1 MKKSNLIIAI
11 LVVLILS
18 VLAYLKLTAKIYSSL
33 AVEDM
38 PVDSKEFVWVRMD
51 SLSRGLMDISGS
63 EITVDSTKSKS
74 YIITYTSKKYLLHE
88 VIEGIKT
95 NRKHLLEN
103 AKDLMEYKED
113 DNKVE
118 ISLNK
123 VEISLNKKDKFVY
136 CPVLILDR
144 ILYWKNK
151 QSTK

>member
-51 SLSRGLMDISGS
+51 SLSRALMDISGS
-63 EITVDSTKSKS
+63 EIKVDSTKSKS

-88 VIEGIKT
+88 VIEGIET

-113 DNKVE
+113 D
-118 ISLNK
+118 NK

-151 QSTK
+151 QSVK

>member
-1 MKKSNLIIAI
+1 MKSSNLIIAI
-11 LVVLILS
+11 FVVLILS
-18 VLAYLKLTAKIYSSL
+18 VLAYFKLTAKVESSL

-51 SLSRGLMDISGS
+51 SLSRGLMDISGT
-63 EITVDSTKSKS
+63 EIKVDSTRSKS
-74 YIITYTSKKYLLHE
+74 YVITYTSKKYLLHE
-88 VIEGIKT
+88 VIEGIET

-103 AKDLMEYKED
+103 AKDLMEYKEE

-118 ISLNK
+118 ISLK
-123 VEISLNKKDKFVY
+123 KKDKFVY

-151 QSTK
+151 QSVK

>member
-1 MKKSNLIIAI
+1 MKTSNLIIAI
-11 LVVLILS
+11 FVVFILS
-18 VLAYLKLTAKIYSSL
+18 VLAYIRLTVKVDSSL
-33 AVEDM
+33 AVDDI
-38 PVDSKEFVWVRMD
+38 PVDSKEFIWVRMD
-51 SLSRGLMDISGS
+51 SLSRGLMDISGT
-63 EITVDSTKSKS
+63 EIKVDSTKSKS

-88 VIEGIKT
+88 VIEGIES

-118 ISLNK
+118 ISLK
-123 VEISLNKKDKFVY
+123 KKDKFVY

-151 QSTK
+151 QFSK